1 MSDQTRHDATTA
13 DRKKLDFCKGN
24 KNVKKSNM
32 ENP

>member
-1 MSDQTRHDATTA
+1 MMQQLLTG
-13 DRKKLDFCKGN
+13 KLDLCKGN